1 MKKNKA
7 QLWDMVQFIFRNY
20 YDRMIHAILW
30 FDGLVDQD
38 AVRAS
43 VRHIVDKAEVLR
55 STFRA
60 GFFRPKWVVNDLD
73 DTGQLVQVINADDV
87 EKASFECISQSFS
100 YKEKLQIRVF
110 IVQDGTKSA
119 IAFLVNHMCF
129 DGGDFGYF
137 LKKFVECYNSVL
149 RTGSCEG
156 VEIKTG
162 SRDADQ
168 LYQGM
173 SPEHAKEAKGL
184 YKNVS
189 RTGVKHKFAFSDDKH
204 DLATRFTVKRLTE
217 EQLTAIKTKA
227 KSVGASLNDV
237 LLAGYLRA
245 IANQLALGPD
255 EIVNVTSMVD
265 LRRHLPDRQTQG
277 MTNMTGFMPCK
288 IAGVGDDFATTLSRV
303 TEQTKKAKADPDLG
317 LYGLP
322 LLKLAFTIFPYAIA
336 EAAIRIGYVN
346 PLIGMSNIGTVD
358 PQKFQLDGVNMTDA
372 FMTGAT
378 KYKPYVQVTFNGFAG
393 EGRMCIAQKC
403 SEKDQKIISDFLDD
417 MVAQMVEFAQKP

>member
-30 FDGLVDQD
+30 FDGVVDQA

-43 VRHIVDKAEVLR
+43 VGHIVERAEVLR
-55 STFRA
+55 STFKA
-60 GFFRPKWVVNDLD
+60 GFFRPKWVVNDGYD
-73 DTGQLVQVINADDV
+73 PNQLVQVIDADDV
-87 EKASFECISQSFS
+87 SKAAFECISQSFS

-137 LKKFVECYNSVL
+137 LNKFVECYNSVL
-149 RTGSCEG
+149 RTGSCEN
-156 VEIKTG
+156 VDIKTG

-168 LYQGM
+168 LYKSM
-173 SPEHAKEAKGL
+173 SPERAKEAKGL

-189 RTGVKHKFAFSDDKH
+189 HTGVKHKFAFSDDKY
-204 DLATRFTVKRLTE
+204 DLTTRFTVKRLSE
-217 EQLTAIKTKA
+217 EQLTAIKSKA
-227 KSVGASLNDV
+227 KSEGASLNDI
-237 LLAGYLRA
+237 LIAGYLRA
-245 IANQLALGPD
+245 LVQQLGLSLD
-255 EIVNVTSMVD
+255 ETVNVTSMVD

-288 IAGVGDDFATTLSRV
+288 IAGVGEDFATTLSRV
-303 TEQTKKAKADPDLG
+303 MEQTKRAKADPNLG

-346 PLIGMSNIGTVD
+346 PLIGMSNIGTID
-358 PQKFQLDGVNMTDA
+358 PQKFKLDGLELTDA

-393 EGRMCIAQKC
+393 EGRLCIAQRC
-403 SEKDQKIISDFLDD
+403 SQKDQKIISDFLDD
-417 MVAQMVEFAQKP
+417 MIAQMIEFAQKQ

>member
-73 DTGQLVQVINADDV
+73 DTGQLVQVINADEV

-100 YKEKLQIRVF
+100 YKEKLHIRVF

-173 SPEHAKEAKGL
+173 SPERAKEAKGL

-245 IANQLALGPD
+245 IANQLALGSD

-358 PQKFQLDGVNMTDA
+358 PQKFKLDGVNMTDA

>member
-30 FDGLVDQD
+30 FDEVVDQD

-173 SPEHAKEAKGL
+173 SPERAKEAKGL

-189 RTGVKHKFAFSDDKH
+189 RTGVKHKFAFSDDKR

-303 TEQTKKAKADPDLG
+303 TEQTKKAKADPNLG

-358 PQKFQLDGVNMTDA
+358 PQKFKLDGVNMTDA

-417 MVAQMVEFAQKP
+417 LVAQMVEFAQKP

>member
-43 VRHIVDKAEVLR
+43 VRHIVDKAAVLR

-162 SRDADQ
+162 SRDAD
-168 LYQGM
+168 
-173 SPEHAKEAKGL
+173 
-184 YKNVS
+184 
-189 RTGVKHKFAFSDDKH
+189 
-204 DLATRFTVKRLTE
+204 
-217 EQLTAIKTKA
+217 
-227 KSVGASLNDV
+227 
-237 LLAGYLRA
+237 
-245 IANQLALGPD
+245 
-255 EIVNVTSMVD
+255 
-265 LRRHLPDRQTQG
+265 
-277 MTNMTGFMPCK
+277 
-288 IAGVGDDFATTLSRV
+288 
-303 TEQTKKAKADPDLG
+303 
-317 LYGLP
+317 
-322 LLKLAFTIFPYAIA
+322 
-336 EAAIRIGYVN
+336 
-346 PLIGMSNIGTVD
+346 
-358 PQKFQLDGVNMTDA
+358 
-372 FMTGAT
+372 
-378 KYKPYVQVTFNGFAG
+378 
-393 EGRMCIAQKC
+393 
-403 SEKDQKIISDFLDD
+403 
-417 MVAQMVEFAQKP
+417 

>member
-110 IVQDGTKSA
+110 IVQDGSKSA

-173 SPEHAKEAKGL
+173 SPERAKEAKGL

-204 DLATRFTVKRLTE
+204 DLATRFTIKRLTE

-277 MTNMTGFMPCK
+277 MTNMTGFTPCK

-303 TEQTKKAKADPDLG
+303 TEQTKKAKADPNLG

-336 EAAIRIGYVN
+336 EVAIRIGYVN

-358 PQKFQLDGVNMTDA
+358 PQKFKLDGVNMTDA

>member
-173 SPEHAKEAKGL
+173 SPERAKEAKGL

-245 IANQLALGPD
+245 IANQLALGSD

-346 PLIGMSNIGTVD
+346 PLIGMYNIGTVD
-358 PQKFQLDGVNMTDA
+358 PQKFKLDGVNMTDA

>member
-137 LKKFVECYNSVL
+137 LKKFVVCYNSVL

-173 SPEHAKEAKGL
+173 SPEHAKEAKGF

-303 TEQTKKAKADPDLG
+303 MEQTKKAKADPDLG

-358 PQKFQLDGVNMTDA
+358 PQKFKLDGVNMTDA